1 MQRYGSVLLENTGM
15 SAEEALRDYDFG
27 GHNSIEDVGF
37 DNIEEFH
44 AKLKGLMGGNQG
56 GDGAAAGAA
65 GGASGSKKF
74 NFDTPVVKQ
83 KVVEIV
89 NELSTIVTNSLATR
103 LNDEVESNVGVS
115 EYIAFLRHEIEELEK
130 HNQIYNQP
138 IYDAQDEL
146 NRAHNKTE
154 KCRAELA
161 KLEGYIDILKRKH
174 ATYGGDRQA
183 FKDKLLREI
192 AIIQEIFGIYS
203 NGLSNVSDGLKQR
216 IDDGLNNGHF
226 QGTAHYD

>member
-1 MQRYGSVLLENTGM
+1 MDAMQRYGSVLLENTGK

-27 GHNSIEDVGF
+27 GHNSIEDVGL

-56 GDGAAAGAA
+56 GDSAAA

-130 HNQIYNQP
+130 HN
-138 IYDAQDEL
+138 
-146 NRAHNKTE
+146 
-154 KCRAELA
+154 
-161 KLEGYIDILKRKH
+161 
-174 ATYGGDRQA
+174 
-183 FKDKLLREI
+183 
-192 AIIQEIFGIYS
+192 
-203 NGLSNVSDGLKQR
+203 
-216 IDDGLNNGHF
+216 
-226 QGTAHYD
+226 

>member
-1 MQRYGSVLLENTGM
+1 MDAMQRYGSVLLENTGK

-27 GHNSIEDVGF
+27 GHNSIEDVGL

-44 AKLKGLMGGNQG
+44 AKLKGLMGNQG
-56 GDGAAAGAA
+56 GDAAAGAA
-65 GGASGSKKF
+65 TGSKKF

-130 HNQIYNQP
+130 HN
-138 IYDAQDEL
+138 
-146 NRAHNKTE
+146 
-154 KCRAELA
+154 
-161 KLEGYIDILKRKH
+161 
-174 ATYGGDRQA
+174 
-183 FKDKLLREI
+183 
-192 AIIQEIFGIYS
+192 
-203 NGLSNVSDGLKQR
+203 
-216 IDDGLNNGHF
+216 
-226 QGTAHYD
+226 